1 MCRYAWWSKVT
12 DISAVPISCMVLLA
26 SLVTTQQTTSQTT
39 SFVKSSF
46 FRFLQCLA
54 QQINKVFNLAQVK
67 MFSLMT
73 INNTKTVCK
82 FVRGVFFFLEVIVDK
97 HRESVPTPL
106 HTVSFVSTFSFI
118 PVKNTN

>member
-1 MCRYAWWSKVT
+1 MT
-12 DISAVPISCMVLLA
+12 DISAVPISCTVLLA
-26 SLVTTQQTTSQTT
+26 SVVTTQQTTSQTT

-67 MFSLMT
+67 MFLLMT

-82 FVRGVFFFLEVIVDK
+82 FVRGVFFFPG
-97 HRESVPTPL
+97 SYCGQA
-106 HTVSFVSTFSFI
+106 S
-118 PVKNTN
+118 